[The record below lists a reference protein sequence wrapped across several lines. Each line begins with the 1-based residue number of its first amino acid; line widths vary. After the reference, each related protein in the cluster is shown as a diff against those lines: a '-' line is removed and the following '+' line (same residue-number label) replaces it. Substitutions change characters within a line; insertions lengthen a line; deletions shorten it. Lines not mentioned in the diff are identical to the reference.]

1 MRNRHT
7 PNRVFFCA
15 ALLTLTLPPPV
26 IAFQDC
32 QQANNLN
39 NKAFHRHSEGAP
51 VAELKRLLKNALAL
65 CPNHPE
71 THNNLADMLREEKRY
86 AEAIAHYK
94 KALTWRD
101 FPEAWNGL
109 GETYYL
115 QNQLPLSLEAHL
127 HACKTDK
134 DSQARIK
141 ELLKDNRYAITE
153 ENKILNKE
161 SLLLLYDE
169 TRREEI
175 DDLLANCGLRA
186 KIQYVVV
193 FRNLVFNSGK
203 ATLKNASKT
212 QLDKIA
218 AALKIIKP
226 THIKIGG
233 HSDNQRWRRKT
244 VEESTQLNLALSQ
257 QRADTV
263 KNGLT
268 EQGIHQK
275 RVQAKGYGGSY
286 PLVYGNSKT
295 AWAKNR
301 RVEIEVK

>member
-7 PNRVFFCA
+7 KQIALCA
-15 ALLTLTLPPPV
+15 ALLTLALPPAA

-32 QQANNLN
+32 EQASKLN
-39 NKAFHRHSEGAP
+39 DKAFHRHSEGAP
-51 VAELKRLLKNALAL
+51 TAELKGLLNQAIAL

-71 THNNLADMLREEKRY
+71 SHNNLADMLREEKRY

-94 KALTWRD
+94 RALMWRD

-134 DSQARIK
+134 DSQTRIK
-141 ELLKDNRYAITE
+141 ELLENNRYAITE
-153 ENKILNKE
+153 ENQILNKE

-186 KIQYVVV
+186 KIRHVIV
-193 FRNLVFNSGK
+193 FRSLVFNSGK
-203 ATLKNASKT
+203 ATLKRASKT
-212 QLDKIA
+212 QLNKIA
-218 AALKIIKP
+218 EVLKIIQP
-226 THIKIGG
+226 RRIKIGG
-233 HSDNQRWRRKT
+233 HSDNQRWRGKT
-244 VEESTQLNLALSQ
+244 VKESKQLNLALSQ

-268 EQGIHQK
+268 KQGIHQK
-275 RVQAKGYGGSY
+275 RVQAKGYGGNH
-286 PLVYGNSKT
+286 PLVYGNSR
-295 AWAKNR
+295 AVWAKNR

>member
-7 PNRVFFCA
+7 TRVCA
-15 ALLTLTLPPPV
+15 ALLTLTLAPAAA

-32 QQANNLN
+32 EQASKLN
-39 NKAFHRHSEGAP
+39 DKAFHRHSEDAP
-51 VAELKRLLKNALAL
+51 VAELKSLLNRAIAL

-71 THNNLADMLREEKRY
+71 SHNNLADMLREERRY

-94 KALTWRD
+94 RALMWRD
-101 FPEAWNGL
+101 FSEAWNGL

-127 HACKTDK
+127 HACKTDE
-134 DSQARIK
+134 DSQLRIK
-141 ELLKDNRYAITE
+141 ELLEKNRYAITE
-153 ENKILNKE
+153 ENQILNKE

-175 DDLLANCGLRA
+175 DDLLANCGLKA
-186 KIQYVVV
+186 KIRYMIV
-193 FRNLVFNSGK
+193 FRSLVFNSGK
-203 ATLKNASKT
+203 ATLKRASKT
-212 QLDKIA
+212 QLNKIA
-218 AALKIIKP
+218 EVLKIIQP
-226 THIKIGG
+226 RRIKIGG

-244 VEESTQLNLALSQ
+244 LEESKQLNLALSQ
-257 QRADTV
+257 RRADTV

-268 EQGIHQK
+268 KQGIHEK
-275 RVQAKGYGGSY
+275 RVQAKGYGGSH
-286 PLVYGNSKT
+286 PLVYGNSKA